1 MAMNMTT
8 PLAYTIS
15 EACELARTGRTSL
28 YQAIGSGD
36 LRAVKRGRRTLVLA
50 SDLKEWVSRFPS
62 IEIQNKRPSK
72 PVREAA
78 TA

>member
-1 MAMNMTT
+1 MTS

-72 PVREAA
+72 PVRAAA